1 MHIVI
6 NSECSSIPEG
16 VNPLCSEGTALLNLL
31 CCLGYE
37 PADPPLGDLLRKVHQ
52 LDGDWL
58 VVSPIYWQASHND
71 ALILAAGKDLEL
83 NESETKPWFEL
94 FANYFADEGIT
105 LHYHDAETWLLQDH
119 KKRTL
124 KAKPVYQLMNKS
136 LMPELAQLDK
146 SLFWQRFVT
155 ESQMLFASKPNSF
168 AANGVWPWGNAKLTE
183 TKATAICTDAAFF
196 PLAKQCSTNVI
207 LYNPEVNLKEH
218 EIVLISEYSMLSQQH
233 QEELTKR
240 PVRWYWNNTAYSS
253 HCDNWFT
260 RLWRKLIHAN

>member
-1 MHIVI
+1 MHLVI

-16 VNPLCSEGTALLNLL
+16 VKPLSSEGTALLNLL
-31 CCLGYE
+31 CCLGYD
-37 PADPPLGDLLRKVHQ
+37 PADPPFGDLLRKVHQ

-58 VVSPIYWQASHND
+58 IVSPVYWQASHND
-71 ALILAAGKDLEL
+71 ALILAAGKGLEL
-83 NESETKPWFEL
+83 QESETKLWFEL
-94 FANYFADEGIT
+94 FANYFVEEDIT

-119 KKRTL
+119 KKRVL
-124 KAKPVYQLMNKS
+124 KAKPVYQLVNKS

-168 AANGVWPWGNAKLTE
+168 AANGLWPWGNAKLKEPKT
-183 TKATAICTDAAFF
+183 TAICADAAFF

-207 LYNPEVNLKEH
+207 LYSPEVNLKEY
-218 EIVLISEYSMLSQQH
+218 EIVLISEYSTLSQSH

-240 PVRWYWNNTAYSS
+240 SVQWYWNNAAYSS
-253 HCDNWFT
+253 YSDNWFT